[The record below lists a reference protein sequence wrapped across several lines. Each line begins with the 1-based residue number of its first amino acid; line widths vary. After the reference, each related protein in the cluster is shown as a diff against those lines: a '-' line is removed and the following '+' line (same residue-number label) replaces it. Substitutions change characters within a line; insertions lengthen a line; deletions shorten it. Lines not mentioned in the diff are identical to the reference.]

1 MGKYPCFRK
10 VHLIADVI
18 LSRRCAER
26 TQGEK
31 QMKATEAAVRA
42 ICATD
47 PTLTPEQID
56 AAITAL
62 SHRPKT
68 AAPRAYSIQETADLL
83 GVSRRTIR
91 AYARRGL
98 LVPIKC
104 GARSERAHA
113 YTGASVEK
121 LLKGGAE

>member
-1 MGKYPCFRK
+1 
-10 VHLIADVI
+10 
-18 LSRRCAER
+18 
-26 TQGEK
+26 
-31 QMKATEAAVRA
+31 MKATENAVRA

-56 AAITAL
+56 AAINAL
-62 SHRPKT
+62 SIKPKHT
-68 AAPRAYSIQETADLL
+68 APRAYSAKETADLL

-98 LVPIKC
+98 LIPIRAGSK
-104 GARSERAHA
+104 GARAHA

-121 LLKGGAE
+121 LLNGGAE

>member
-1 MGKYPCFRK
+1 
-10 VHLIADVI
+10 
-18 LSRRCAER
+18 
-26 TQGEK
+26 
-31 QMKATEAAVRA
+31 MKTTETAVRA

-62 SHRPKT
+62 SHRPKN
-68 AAPRAYSIQETADLL
+68 AAPRAYNAKEVADLL
-83 GVSRRTIR
+83 GVSRRTVR

-98 LVPIKC
+98 LVPIRC
-104 GARSERAHA
+104 GAKSERAHS

-121 LLKGGAE
+121 LLTGEG